1 MFIKNK
7 KIKDFLKRLLYYI
20 AIIILVLA
28 IFKVA
33 CYFMPFLIALIIANL
48 IEPLIKKISNKTGIV
63 RKKSAIIV
71 LIAFFGFI
79 IALFV
84 GIIYMII
91 SEASGL
97 LSNFSVVGNTAFL
110 KIEKLV
116 QLLNIERL
124 NVPFEVKKI
133 IADTSNGVIEQMLT
147 YLKIFLSSII
157 NLVLKIPSFIIYL
170 IITILATYFICTNRI
185 ALLDEL
191 EKQIKKKL
199 IRKFNNHFK
208 KYNYGYHHHRF
219 HRTEHVPEPVKQ
231 PQQ

>member
-7 KIKDFLKRLLYYI
+7 KIRIFLKKILYYL

-48 IEPLIKKISNKTGIV
+48 IEPIIKRLSDKTGIV

-71 LIAFFGFI
+71 LVAFFGFI

-84 GIIYMII
+84 GITYMIV
-91 SEASGL
+91 SEASSL
-97 LSNFSVVGNTAFL
+97 LLNFSGVGNIAFL
-110 KIEKLV
+110 KIEKLS

-133 IADTSNGVIEQMLT
+133 IVDTSNGVIEQVLA
-147 YLKIFLSSII
+147 YLKIFLSKLTQIFF
-157 NLVLKIPSFIIYL
+157 VYK
-170 IITILATYFICTNRI
+170 
-185 ALLDEL
+185 
-191 EKQIKKKL
+191 KQNVCKTKL
-199 IRKFNNHFK
+199 N
-208 KYNYGYHHHRF
+208 
-219 HRTEHVPEPVKQ
+219 
-231 PQQ
+231 